1 MGWKEEIKFSIK
13 DDLLGHFRNTG
24 AKAGDLLSTDW
35 LYNKYLLTLSPKEV
49 KILEEAV
56 NEMVHEGLLEYVGGK
71 KPTYRLTVKG
81 EQALC

>member
-1 MGWKEEIKFSIK
+1 MGWPEEIKFSIK
-13 DDLLGHFRNTG
+13 DDLLGHFRNTA

-35 LYNKYLLTLSPKEV
+35 LYNDYLLTLSPKEV

-56 NEMVHEGLLEYVGGK
+56 NEMIHEGLLEYVGGK